1 MYGIFNGE
9 KYGFFGKGRECIE
22 EKKNKS
28 ETGSHTLGFRE
39 RRKKR
44 TFANKHIFMI
54 SKKADIANR
63 INDLTDNRRLF

>member
-1 MYGIFNGE
+1 MYGIFNRE
-9 KYGFFGKGRECIE
+9 KNGFFGKGRECIE

-28 ETGSHTLGFRE
+28 EAGSHTLGFRE

-44 TFANKHIFMI
+44 AFANKHIFMI

-63 INDLTDNRRLF
+63 INDLKDNRSLF